1 MFSGVTCIRFDYIV
15 LGVINKDE
23 KLAVWKVPEQENTH
37 MIQDSQIPTN
47 KWVLP
52 RGKSSQAKV
61 YHIRIH
67 HGSTTSTPLTTTT
80 TKSLFGFF
88 FFFSFFSGSQI
99 ASSTGGGSGEASIYD
114 FSFP

>member
-37 MIQDSQIPTN
+37 MIQDSQTPKN

-52 RGKSSQAKV
+52 RGIKSSQSLS
-61 YHIRIH
+61 HQNTSWIDH
-67 HGSTTSTPLTTTT
+67 LHTTNNNNNKKP
-80 TKSLFGFF
+80 FWVF

-99 ASSTGGGSGEASIYD
+99 TSSTGGGSGEASIYD